1 MQTLEDFEKP
11 PKNPKNTPKVY
22 GGWNEKR
29 SKSKDSLETSEE
41 LIKECIKDLY
51 LDPRNLIR
59 KWSQITNQT
68 CQIRMAYPGQHLSS
82 LITGIKGKGT
92 AARGDDLS
100 DGSEV
105 KSCSRADQLSECKSC
120 GAKVLVWQKECPICG
135 SSDINIKTDSHWI
148 FVIKGEDELD
158 LLLNK
163 IPRIILILFDKE
175 STETDNIRLRAWVIY
190 PKKEYVK
197 EFFNDYFY
205 NNYMKKT
212 NPAPCNLH
220 PLKFDFF
227 MMEPNLIFHA
237 GINIENRII
246 EIKYWDVQN
255 PRLEEMPIDILNE
268 KEIREIF
275 KEELDRGMSIKGT
288 IKKFS

>member
-1 MQTLEDFEKP
+1 METF
-11 PKNPKNTPKVY
+11 
-22 GGWNEKR
+22 
-29 SKSKDSLETSEE
+29 ETSED

-68 CQIRMAYPGQHLSS
+68 CQIRFAYPGQHIASV
-82 LITGIKGKGT
+82 ITGIKGIGT

-105 KSCSRADQLSECKSC
+105 KTCSRADQLSECKSC

-135 SSDINIKTDSHWI
+135 SRDINIKTDSHWI
-148 FVIKGEDELD
+148 FSIKSEDELD

-175 STETDNIRLRAWVIY
+175 SIDTDDIRLRAWVID
-190 PKKEYVK
+190 PKHEYVR

-220 PLKFDFF
+220 PLNFDFY
-227 MMEPNLIFHA
+227 MMEPKLIFHA
-237 GINIENRII
+237 EINIEDKTV

-255 PRLEEMPIDILNE
+255 PKLEKMPISLLKE
-268 KEIREIF
+268 QEIRDIF
-275 KEELDRGMSIKGT
+275 KEELARGMNIKEIVKNFPYIPNDKRKRLKMREKILKT
-288 IKKFS
+288 YKNKYRRR

>member
-1 MQTLEDFEKP
+1 METF
-11 PKNPKNTPKVY
+11 
-22 GGWNEKR
+22 
-29 SKSKDSLETSEE
+29 ETSED

-68 CQIRMAYPGQHLSS
+68 CQIRMAYPGQHLASV
-82 LITGIKGKGT
+82 ITGIKGVGT

-135 SSDINIKTDSHWI
+135 SRDINIKTDSHWI
-148 FVIKGEDELD
+148 FSIKSEDELH
-158 LLLNK
+158 LLLNN
-163 IPRIILILFDKE
+163 IPRMILILFDKE
-175 STETDNIRLRAWVIY
+175 SIETDDIRLRAWVID
-190 PKKEYVK
+190 PKNKYVR

-227 MMEPNLIFHA
+227 MMKPELIFYA
-237 GINIENRII
+237 DIDIENKII
-246 EIKYWDVQN
+246 EIKYWNVQN
-255 PRLEEMPIDILNE
+255 PKLEKIPIGLLKE
-268 KEIREIF
+268 KEIIKIF
-275 KEELDRGMSIKGT
+275 KEELERGMNVKEIIEQFPYVPDNKSEQLEMREKILKT
-288 IKKFS
+288 YINKYRRR